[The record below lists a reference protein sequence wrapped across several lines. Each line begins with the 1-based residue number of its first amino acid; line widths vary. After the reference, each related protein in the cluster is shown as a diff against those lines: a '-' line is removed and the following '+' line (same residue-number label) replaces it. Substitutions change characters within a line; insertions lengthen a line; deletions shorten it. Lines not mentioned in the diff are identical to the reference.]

1 MELSDKILLGILG
14 FNPVDFVKES
24 KEIKYMIDC
33 DRLGFA
39 RWFLFMNKQTD
50 DFDKWSDD
58 EIILMYKKDRDEI
71 SIRRFK

>member
-1 MELSDKILLGILG
+1 MELSDKILFGILG
-14 FNPVDFVKES
+14 FKPFELKKES
-24 KEIKYMIDC
+24 LEIKYMIDC
-33 DRLGFA
+33 DKLSFA
-39 RWFLFMNKQTD
+39 RWYLFMHKQTD